1 MVDGQPRLRL
11 ATPADERELDELMKV
26 SAAALF
32 PRFYDER
39 QAASAVR
46 YVPEVDPI
54 LLSDG
59 TYFVLESGREPVAC
73 GGWSRRD
80 RLHAEAAAP
89 TVTCDCWIRPPSP
102 RGSAR
107 CSCAATGRAA
117 VSAGASSRSASTR
130 PAARGSR
137 GSCSMATLPGVPL
150 YRAYGFEPL
159 EELEITLPDGVT
171 LPCVSMSMSIARSPA
186 RAARGAR
193 PRRRA
198 VRYPCRSFSAS
209 ICGSRSS
216 FAVRSVRTPCCLR
229 PRDLRALDRARDAA
243 AAGVAPR
250 AR

>member
-1 MVDGQPRLRL
+1 VVDGQPSLRL

-59 TYFVLESGREPVAC
+59 TYFVLESGGEAVAC

-80 RLHAEAAAP
+80 RLHAGSGGADGDMRLLDPATEPARVRAMFVRSDW
-89 TVTCDCWIRPPSP
+89 TRRGLGRRILEDCEH
-102 RGSAR
+102 
-107 CSCAATGRAA
+107 
-117 VSAGASSRSASTR
+117 
-130 PAARGSR
+130 AARREGFAR
-137 GSCSMATLPGVPL
+137 LVLMATLPGVPL

-171 LPCVSMSMSIARSPA
+171 LPCVSMSMSI
-186 RAARGAR
+186 
-193 PRRRA
+193 
-198 VRYPCRSFSAS
+198 
-209 ICGSRSS
+209 
-216 FAVRSVRTPCCLR
+216 
-229 PRDLRALDRARDAA
+229 
-243 AAGVAPR
+243 
-250 AR
+250 